1 MNSYE
6 DDLKDLEKYTF
17 SKYLN
22 NNNYHDMVSQINSY
36 TNNFILNYQPL
47 NNINNK
53 TYNNNIKIFQKL
65 NANINKEEEKDINYN
80 ELNIV
85 SHQKSPLKYNNI
97 NNINNLNIISFYKNN
112 KIRNYNHLNNININK
127 INNINDIN
135 NDLFKINSISKNNKI
150 GYKRK
155 YKTPDKNMNY
165 NDFNHKTS
173 NNYERRNRLYNN
185 EPQNILDKNIQIYN
199 KINYNESI
207 RIKKNSLNI
216 RKALTPDN
224 TNKRNARNFKNVK
237 KNINN
242 IPINSNYNNINLK
255 QINISDINNN
265 INKKINDLY
274 RDMHLNYNNLSFG
287 DSGNQ
292 NIINKKIKNNNS
304 NIIRYNYYK
313 QKLNIDNIN
322 NKINTNYN
330 NSHNSSMNSIMT
342 KNNEYIKY
350 SESCFNTR
358 LPRGAKL
365 PILNKNILRSVSCN
379 KTPSPM
385 RKNNTFLSN
394 SIYNSKNKK
403 QLKYTRSSS
412 SDNFKENINKLRQI
426 FRLKNP
432 DSNYS
437 PDSSL
442 LNFYNKNLNNSCLSQ
457 YNFLNKRTYNKNSIY
472 SSNFNNSSGYNSSSL
487 YNNKNNI
494 SYLNE
499 KNYNMTQPDFNKSL
513 YNLGNIN
520 DINKV
525 FNKSECKIINS
536 KNNHFNSNNS
546 NNDLQ
551 YKYSNNNNNDSQ
563 SYNYKSYIES
573 YNNESIKENMNNLS
587 NNNNNNWKSEVTNN
601 SNISKMNKCNY
612 VYKNKKI
619 NLSIGNNIKNNNNYG
634 TKLSTNNNT
643 FDENSMNNNTSYYKD
658 SKNNKM
664 DTIEEVHLNLVSILQ
679 STKNMVRTQE
689 NMNKDKVIFNNANSS
704 VIIVEERD
712 LE

>member
-17 SKYLN
+17 SKHLN
-22 NNNYHDMVSQINSY
+22 TNNYHERVSQINSY

-47 NNINNK
+47 NNINDK
-53 TYNNNIKIFQKL
+53 AHNNNTKIFQKL
-65 NANINKEEEKDINYN
+65 NDNNVCKEEEKDINYN

-112 KIRNYNHLNNININK
+112 KIRNYNHLNNINANK
-127 INNINDIN
+127 INNINAIN
-135 NDLFKINSISKNNKI
+135 NDLFKINSISKYKV
-150 GYKRK
+150 GCKRK
-155 YKTPDKNMNY
+155 FKTPDKNMNY
-165 NDFNHKTS
+165 NDFNHKTP
-173 NNYERRNRLYNN
+173 NHYERRNRLYNN
-185 EPQNILDKNIQIYN
+185 EPQNISDKNIQIYN
-199 KINYNESI
+199 KINYNESF
-207 RIKKNSLNI
+207 RIKKNNRNI

-224 TNKRNARNFKNVK
+224 TNIRNVRNFKNVK

-242 IPINSNYNNINLK
+242 IPINCNYNNLNLK
-255 QINISDINNN
+255 QVNISNSNNN
-265 INKKINDLY
+265 SDINKKINDLY
-274 RDMHLNYNNLSFG
+274 RDIHLNYNNLSLG
-287 DSGNQ
+287 NSGYQ
-292 NIINKKIKNNNS
+292 NIINNKFKNNNS

-313 QKLNIDNIN
+313 QKLNI

-330 NSHNSSMNSIMT
+330 NSHNSSMNSIMS

-379 KTPSPM
+379 KTPSPI

-394 SIYNSKNKK
+394 SFYNSKNKK
-403 QLKYTRSSS
+403 LLKYTRSSS

-426 FRLKNP
+426 FKLKNT

-442 LNFYNKNLNNSCLSQ
+442 LNIYNKNLNNSCLSQ
-457 YNFLNKRTYNKNSIY
+457 YNFLNNGTYNKNSIY

-487 YNNKNNI
+487 YNNKNNS

-499 KNYNMTQPDFNKSL
+499 KNYNMTQPEFNKPL

-520 DINKV
+520 DINKI
-525 FNKSECKIINS
+525 FNKSECNIIDS
-536 KNNHFNSNNS
+536 KNNYFNSNNS
-546 NNDLQ
+546 NNEFK
-551 YKYSNNNNNDSQ
+551 YKYSSSNNNDSQ

-573 YNNESIKENMNNLS
+573 YNNESIKENMNS
-587 NNNNNNWKSEVTNN
+587 NINNNNNWKSEISNN
-601 SNISKMNKCNY
+601 NISKINKYNFI
-612 VYKNKKI
+612 YKNKKI
-619 NLSIGNNIKNNNNYG
+619 NLSIGNSIKNNNNYG

-643 FDENSMNNNTSYYKD
+643 FDENSMNNNTSCYKD

-689 NMNKDKVIFNNANSS
+689 NMATDKIIFNNTNSS
-704 VIIVEERD
+704 VIIIEERD

>member
-17 SKYLN
+17 SKHLN
-22 NNNYHDMVSQINSY
+22 NNNYHDRVSQINSY

-53 TYNNNIKIFQKL
+53 TYNNNIKTFQKL
-65 NANINKEEEKDINYN
+65 NPEEEKDINYN

-85 SHQKSPLKYNNI
+85 SHQKSPLKYKNI

-112 KIRNYNHLNNININK
+112 KIRNYNHLNNINVNK
-127 INNINDIN
+127 ININAIN
-135 NDLFKINSISKNNKI
+135 NDLFKINSISKDNNI
-150 GYKRK
+150 EYKRK
-155 YKTPDKNMNY
+155 YKTPDKIMNY
-165 NDFNHKTS
+165 NDFNHNKP

-185 EPQNILDKNIQIYN
+185 EPQNILNKNIQIYN

-207 RIKKNSLNI
+207 RIKKNNRNI

-224 TNKRNARNFKNVK
+224 TNTRNVRNFKNVK

-242 IPINSNYNNINLK
+242 IPIKSNYNNLNLK

-265 INKKINDLY
+265 NSINKKINDLY
-274 RDMHLNYNNLSFG
+274 RDMHLNYNNLSLG
-287 DSGNQ
+287 NSGNQ
-292 NIINKKIKNNNS
+292 NIINKNLKSNNS

-313 QKLNIDNIN
+313 QKINNNNIN

-330 NSHNSSMNSIMT
+330 NSHNSSLNSIMNKT
-342 KNNEYIKY
+342 NEYIKY

-365 PILNKNILRSVSCN
+365 PILNANILRSVSCN

-394 SIYNSKNKK
+394 SFYNSKNKK
-403 QLKYTRSSS
+403 PLKYTRSSS

-426 FRLKNP
+426 FKLKNSN
-432 DSNYS
+432 SNYI

-442 LNFYNKNLNNSCLSQ
+442 LNVYNKNLNNSCLFQ
-457 YNFLNKRTYNKNSIY
+457 YNFLNNRTYNKNSIY
-472 SSNFNNSSGYNSSSL
+472 RSNFDNSSGYNSSSL

-499 KNYNMTQPDFNKSL
+499 NNYNMTQPELSKPL

-520 DINKV
+520 DINKI
-525 FNKSECKIINS
+525 FNKSECNIIDS
-536 KNNHFNSNNS
+536 KNNFFNNNTSNS
-546 NNDLQ
+546 EIQ
-551 YKYSNNNNNDSQ
+551 YNYSNNNNNIGSQ
-563 SYNYKSYIES
+563 SYNYKS
-573 YNNESIKENMNNLS
+573 YNNESIKENMNN
-587 NNNNNNWKSEVTNN
+587 NYNWKSEITNN

-619 NLSIGNNIKNNNNYG
+619 NLSIGNSIKNNNNYG

-643 FDENSMNNNTSYYKD
+643 FDENSNNNNTSCCKD

-664 DTIEEVHLNLVSILQ
+664 DTIEEVHLNLVNILQ

-689 NMNKDKVIFNNANSS
+689 NMDKDKIIFNNTNSS